1 MKKNGLVSKVK
12 AGMVALGLSVLPAEE
27 VDSGASYGVV
37 IGIDSNRNVSAGGY
51 VSSTDR
57 AKSFYVRGGINLVLI
72 GKDRGKFQ
80 FRVGGGYSVNDRIAP
95 SVDLSLTPNSKNP
108 YSIGAS
114 LGLNSVK
121 KDKEKLD
128 VNGEVEEE
136 SPLCIGGTW
145 SEEGECECP
154 EPYFPVSGLEGFS
167 CTKED

>member
-27 VDSGASYGVV
+27 VDSGTSYGVS
-37 IGIDSNRNVSAGGY
+37 IGIDHNRRVSAGGY

-57 AKSFYVRGGINLVLI
+57 AKSFYVRGGINLVLT

-95 SVDLSLTPNSKNP
+95 SVDLSFTPNSESP
-108 YSIGAS
+108 FSIGAG

-121 KDKEKLD
+121 KDKGNVD
-128 VNGEVEEE
+128 VNGGVEEE
-136 SPLCIGGTW
+136 PLKCVGGTIT
-145 SEEGECECP
+145 EEGDCECP
-154 EPYFPVSGLEGFS
+154 EGTIKITGPLGVGCSKPL
-167 CTKED
+167 